1 MKMAISVIFS
11 VSYSYVINNLGQHKR
26 KEMQKDTSYITSVR
40 FTEQEAEIIKA
51 LAKQKERSVGRIVRD
66 AIRIAYFEK
75 QATAA

>member
-1 MKMAISVIFS
+1 
-11 VSYSYVINNLGQHKR
+11 
-26 KEMQKDTSYITSVR
+26 MQKDTSYITSVR